1 MQARK
6 DPTKYGLPNSAVD
19 IGAILERKY
28 IMRFMKELS
37 AWPGELPC
45 MYISHDA
52 SVPSIVSLQS
62 GCKLDD

>member
-37 AWPGELPC
+37 QHGLVSCLACISVTMHLCLPLC
-45 MYISHDA
+45 RCNQDA
-52 SVPSIVSLQS
+52 N
-62 GCKLDD
+62 